1 LRICGEIG
9 ASRDKEANIMAR
21 ALIVD
26 DDHGIRAMLCEI
38 LTLEG
43 HQVHTATNGS
53 EALSLLRV
61 TPHSVIVLLGG
72 IMPVMNGFET
82 LDAVMRDERL
92 ARQHI
97 YIPMSANI
105 GFPPWAK
112 TRLDIPDLPM
122 LLKPFTADRVL
133 DVVAWAMRRLEVAA

>member
-1 LRICGEIG
+1 
-9 ASRDKEANIMAR
+9 MAR
-21 ALIVD
+21 VLIVD
-26 DDHGIRAMLCEI
+26 DDGAIRAMLREI

-72 IMPVMNGFET
+72 MMPVMNGFET
-82 LDAVMRDERL
+82 LDAVVRDERL

-97 YIPMSANI
+97 YIPMSANF
-105 GFPPWAK
+105 GFLPWAK
-112 TRLDIPDLPM
+112 SRLGIPDLPL
-122 LLKPFTADRVL
+122 LLKPFTADRVIAA
-133 DVVAWAMRRLEVAA
+133 VAWAERRIEVTA